1 MHSDHLQLARDQFDM
16 IDDAAA
22 AFGPDGSVARST
34 MDHLVDVGLYGLMV
48 PEAVGGQELPL
59 ADLVDVYEEL
69 SRADGSTGWVHFACD
84 LTAAYF
90 GAYLPDAGVAE
101 VFADGVPFMAGQ
113 FAPNGTAV
121 PAGDDGA
128 WSLTGAYQFG
138 SGIAISDW
146 AGGGMLAT
154 PEGADAP
161 EFLFGCFPTS
171 SVELRGNWDVLGL
184 RATASYDYVVD
195 ELEVPATHTFDFF
208 APTVRR
214 GGPMYR
220 LGILPLAAA
229 GHAGWAL
236 GVTRRM
242 LDELKAAA
250 NTVRM
255 GASSSLAD
263 SDHFLIEYAELESR
277 YLAGKAWVRQVLT
290 EAEAV
295 AAKGSDD
302 QPVDDATANL
312 VRQACV
318 QVNRGGAAIA
328 EQAYLLAGTRAL
340 RDGVMQRCHRDLHAG
355 SQHYFASHAAS
366 IDFARTTLAQG

>member
-1 MHSDHLQLARDQFDM
+1 MHSEHLALAREQFAS
-16 IDDAAA
+16 IDEESAALA
-22 AFGPDGSVARST
+22 PDGAVARST
-34 MDHLVDVGLYGLMV
+34 IDRLVDAGLYGLMV
-48 PEAVGGQELPL
+48 PAAVGGQELPL
-59 ADLVDVYEEL
+59 ADLVDVYAEI
-69 SRADGSTGWVHFACD
+69 SRADASTGWVHFACD

-90 GAYLPDAGVAE
+90 GAYLPDAGVE
-101 VFADGVPFMAGQ
+101 DVFKFGVPLMAGQ

-121 PAGDDGA
+121 PVDGDDA
-128 WSLTGAYQFG
+128 WLLDGSYQFG
-138 SGIAISDW
+138 SGITIADW
-146 AGGGMLAT
+146 AGGGILAT
-154 PEGADAP
+154 PAGAAAP
-161 EFLFGCFPTS
+161 EYLFGCFPTG

-184 RATASYDYVVD
+184 RATASVDYVVHQ
-195 ELEVPATHTFDFF
+195 LRVPASHTFDFF

-220 LGILPLAAA
+220 LGVLPLAAA

-242 LDELKAAA
+242 LDELRSVAS
-250 NTVRM
+250 TVRL
-255 GASSSLAD
+255 GAASSLAE

-277 YLAGKAWVRQVLT
+277 YLAGVAWIRQVLT
-290 EAEAV
+290 EAEA
-295 AAKGSDD
+295 AAATGRDD
-302 QPVDDATANL
+302 EAVDEVTANL

-318 QVNRGGAAIA
+318 HVNRGGAAIA

-366 IDFARTTLAQG
+366 IDFARTTLQQG